1 MRTLLLRV
9 EYDGT
14 NFGGWQFQLN
24 APTIQGE
31 LEKAW
36 HKLTGSDERIVG
48 AGRTDAG
55 VHSRGQVAHIKIP
68 DEFNIPDHKFALAL
82 NSRLPKSIRITATQ
96 VTELDIQ
103 ARFDAI
109 SREYSY
115 SITTNQSVFNRHFS
129 WHVNYRF
136 DHELLVESAAAFLG
150 KHNFTTFSK
159 RNDDTLSYVCDLQIC
174 EWTEIDNG
182 LRLRI
187 KADRFVYGMVRSL
200 VGAMMDTATHKLTI
214 SNLIE
219 YLHLADRQHNSTL
232 APPQGLILEKIG
244 YPAELGVMI

>member
-24 APTIQGE
+24 ASSIQGE

-36 HKLTGSDERIVG
+36 RNLTRLDTRIVG

-55 VHSRGQVAHIKIP
+55 VHSRGQIAHVKLP
-68 DEFNIPDHKFALAL
+68 DDFRIPDHKIALAM

-96 VTELDIQ
+96 ITDQDIQ

-115 SITTNQSVFNRHFS
+115 TISTDQSVFNRHFA
-129 WHVNYRF
+129 WHVNYKF
-136 DHELLVESAAAFLG
+136 DHELLAQAATAFLG

-159 RNDDTLSYVCDLQIC
+159 NNVDTKSYLCDLQIC
-174 EWTEIDNG
+174 SWTEIDNG

-187 KADRFVYGMVRSL
+187 QADRFVYGMVRAL
-200 VGAMMDTATHKLTI
+200 VGTMMDVATHKRTI
-214 SNLIE
+214 SNIIE
-219 YLHLADRQHNSTL
+219 SLHLADRSLGSTL
-232 APPQGLILEKIG
+232 APPQGLVLEKIG
-244 YPAELGVMI
+244 YQSELNVII

>member
-36 HKLTGSDERIVG
+36 RILTGTEIRIVG

-55 VHSRGQVAHIKIP
+55 VHARGQVAHLLLP
-68 DEFNIPDHKFALAL
+68 DDFKIPDHKIALAI
-82 NSRLPKSIRITATQ
+82 NSRLPKSIRIAAAQ
-96 VTELDIQ
+96 VTDRPVQ

-115 SITTNQSVFNRHFS
+115 SITTDQSVFNRHYS

-136 DHELLVESAAAFLG
+136 DHALLAASAATFLG

-159 RNDDTLSYVCDLQIC
+159 RNEDTKSYVCDLQIC

-200 VGAMMDTATHKLTI
+200 VGAMMDAACHKRTI

-219 YLHLADRQHNSTL
+219 SLHLADRHLNSTL

-244 YPAELGVMI
+244 YPPELGVMI